1 MPATKGSKK
10 DSVRAI
16 TPVAEAVHVPAHLAP
31 PVSPLARQLRHL
43 HSQLSLGQSCH
54 RQEKSCSYTR
64 RVTSVVSD
72 SLRPSR
78 LWPARLLCQG
88 GGFSR
93 QGYWSILA
101 NTGCHTFLEHYISC
115 YSSSQPTQYLNP
127 CNSSSCITSRG
138 KPHRGKQALTGA
150 NPSPPG
156 QPQEHTPVDDPS
168 TEVEI
173 KPQLKP
179 RGSVAK

>member
-1 MPATKGSKK
+1 MFIHAGLLWSCPTLSN
-10 DSVRAI
+10 
-16 TPVAEAVHVPAHLAP
+16 PVA
-31 PVSPLARQLRHL
+31 
-43 HSQLSLGQSCH
+43 C
-54 RQEKSCSYTR
+54 
-64 RVTSVVSD
+64 
-72 SLRPSR
+72 R
-78 LWPARLLCQG
+78 LWPARLLCQR

-93 QGYWSILA
+93 QEYWSVLA
-101 NTGCHTFLEHYISC
+101 NTGCHTLLEHYISC

-156 QPQEHTPVDDPS
+156 QPQEQTRVDDPHV
-168 TEVEI
+168 EMEI

-179 RGSVAK
+179 RGSVAKEEDPKPPHQLYKLQIKATGSTSQTVSIEYINYH